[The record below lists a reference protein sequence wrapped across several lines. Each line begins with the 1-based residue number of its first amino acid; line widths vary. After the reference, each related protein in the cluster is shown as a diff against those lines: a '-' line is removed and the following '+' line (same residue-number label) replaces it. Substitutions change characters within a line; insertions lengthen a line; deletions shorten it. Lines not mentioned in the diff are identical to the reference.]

1 MAGAVAR
8 KAAGDLQ
15 PMLATAGVL
24 PSGPGYGFEFKWD
37 GMRVLCHLDGKGGL
51 RLVSRN
57 GNDVTHR
64 FPELAGLAAAVGTA
78 AVLDGEVVCLDA
90 RGHPDFG
97 VLQKRFLLEDAAAIR
112 AARAATPVDF
122 LAFDLLRHGERDLT
136 TRPYVERRAALE
148 GLGLQGDHWSVPPW
162 NKDAE
167 AMMEASQSLGLEGL
181 VAKRLDSPYR
191 SGERSPA
198 WVKVRN
204 RHRQEFVVGGWS
216 EGEGSR
222 RGTFGALLLGVY
234 KPGAR
239 RLTFVG
245 RVGTGFDDEDLVAFR
260 QALDRRPAKTC
271 PFDES
276 ILGDEAGGVVHW
288 VKAELVGEA
297 EFSGLTP
304 KGHLRQASFKG
315 VRTDKP
321 AREVV
326 WEQPDATPG
335 TTREKDVN

>member
-1 MAGAVAR
+1 
-8 KAAGDLQ
+8 
-15 PMLATAGVL
+15 MLATAGDL
-24 PSGPGYGFEFKWD
+24 PTGPGFAFEFKWD
-37 GMRVLCHLDGKGGL
+37 GMRVLAHLDGAGGV

-64 FPELAGLAAAVGTA
+64 FPELAGLGKAVAGKA
-78 AVLDGEVVCLDA
+78 ILDGEVVCLDA

-122 LAFDLLRHGERDLT
+122 LAFDLLHLGDRDLT
-136 TRPYVERRAALE
+136 GLSYSARRAALS
-148 GLGLQGDHWSVPPW
+148 GLALQGDHWSVPPSGD
-162 NKDAE
+162 DADT
-167 AMMEASQSLGLEGL
+167 MLEASQSLGLEGL
-181 VAKRLDSPYR
+181 VAKRLDSKYR
-191 SGERSPA
+191 PGERSPA

-234 KPGAR
+234 RPGAK

-245 RVGTGFDDEDLVAFR
+245 RVGTGFDDDDLRALR
-260 QALDRRPAKTC
+260 AALDRRPTKEC
-271 PFDES
+271 PFDDS
-276 ILGDEAGGVVHW
+276 VLGDEGGGVVHW
-288 VKAELVGEA
+288 VQPELVGEA

-326 WEQPDATPG
+326 WEQPDAQAGAKRDT
-335 TTREKDVN
+335 DVD

>member
-1 MAGAVAR
+1 
-8 KAAGDLQ
+8 
-15 PMLATAGVL
+15 MLATAGEL
-24 PSGPGYGFEFKWD
+24 PAGSGFAFEFKWD
-37 GMRVLCHLDGKGGL
+37 GMRVLAHLDGAGGL

-64 FPELAGLAAAVGTA
+64 FPELAGLSKAVGSK

-122 LAFDLLRHGERDLT
+122 LAFDLLRLDDRDLT
-136 TRPYVERRAALE
+136 GLSYAARREALA
-148 GLGLQGDHWSVPPW
+148 GLALQGQHWSVPPSGD
-162 NKDAE
+162 DA
-167 AMMEASQSLGLEGL
+167 ATMLEASQSLGLEGL
-181 VAKRLDSPYR
+181 VAKRLDSKYR
-191 SGERSPA
+191 PGERSPA
-198 WVKVRN
+198 WIKVRN

-234 KPGAR
+234 RPGAR
-239 RLTFVG
+239 RLTFMG
-245 RVGTGFDDEDLVAFR
+245 RVGTGFDDDDLQAFR
-260 QALDRRPAKTC
+260 AALDRRPSKTC
-271 PFDES
+271 PFDDS
-276 ILGDEAGGVVHW
+276 VLGDEGGGLVHW
-288 VKAELVGEA
+288 VKPELVGEA

-321 AREVV
+321 ARDVV
-326 WEQPDATPG
+326 WEQPDAQAP
-335 TTREKDVN
+335 RNRDKDVD

>member
-1 MAGAVAR
+1 
-8 KAAGDLQ
+8 
-15 PMLATAGVL
+15 MLATPGVL
-24 PSGPGYGFEFKWD
+24 PEGPGFAFEFKWD
-37 GMRVLCHLDGKGGL
+37 GMRVLVHLDGSGGV

-64 FPELAGLAAAVGTA
+64 FPELKGLGKAVVGKA
-78 AVLDGEVVCLDA
+78 ILDGEVVCLDA

-112 AARAATPVDF
+112 LARAATPVDF
-122 LAFDLLRHGERDLT
+122 LAFDLLRLGDRDLT
-136 TRPYVERRAALE
+136 DLAYSTRRDALLA
-148 GLGLQGDHWSVPPW
+148 LGLQGDHWSVPPAGD
-162 NKDAE
+162 DAA
-167 AMMEASQSLGLEGL
+167 AMLEASQNLGLEGL
-181 VAKRLDSPYR
+181 VAKRLDSKYR
-191 SGERSPA
+191 PGERSPA

-222 RGTFGALLLGVY
+222 RGTFGALLLGVHR
-234 KPGAR
+234 PGAR

-245 RVGTGFDDEDLVAFR
+245 RVGTGFDDEDLLALR
-260 QALDRRPAKTC
+260 GALDRRPAKAC
-271 PFDES
+271 PFDDS
-276 ILGDEAGGVVHW
+276 VLGDEGGGVVHW
-288 VKAELVGEA
+288 VKPELVGEA

-326 WEQPDATPG
+326 WEQPDGQAAAK
-335 TTREKDVN
+335 RERETDVD